1 MGSDILAGILAT
13 NLHEREELTGL
24 VDLGTNGEI
33 VIGNRQRLLCASTA
47 AGPAFEGARIS
58 MGMRASTGAISEV
71 KVEEQ
76 SIHCRVLGNV
86 PPQGLCGSGL
96 VDAVAA
102 GLELGRIQPSGR
114 FTAGAVAW
122 ELAAPVVLTQSD
134 VRELQL
140 AKGAIAAGI
149 RMLLERFGAST
160 GDLKKLYLAGAFGNY
175 INRASA
181 QRIGL
186 ISFPSEKVEAAGN
199 TALLGAKLAL
209 FRPEGE
215 DGSFARIRQQTEHV
229 PLNADLSFQETFVEE
244 MVFPNMGARVW
255 EVATGETPEPNTQ
268 NPAPR
273 I

>member
-1 MGSDILAGILAT
+1 
-13 NLHEREELTGL
+13 
-24 VDLGTNGEI
+24 
-33 VIGNRQRLLCASTA
+33 
-47 AGPAFEGARIS
+47 
-58 MGMRASTGAISEV
+58 
-71 KVEEQ
+71 
-76 SIHCRVLGNV
+76 
-86 PPQGLCGSGL
+86 L

-114 FTAGAVAW
+114 FTAGAGAW
-122 ELAAPVVLTQSD
+122 ELAGPVVLTQSD

-149 RMLLERFGAST
+149 RMLLERFDASA
-160 GDLKKLYLAGAFGNY
+160 DDVKKLYLAGAFGNY

-186 ISFPSEKVEAAGN
+186 ISFPAEKVEAAGN

-215 DGSFARIRQQTEHV
+215 DDSFARLRQQTEHV
-229 PLNADLSFQETFVEE
+229 PLNADQSFQETFVEE
-244 MVFPNMGARVW
+244 MAFPNMGARAW
-255 EVATGETPEPNTQ
+255 ELGAGETPESNTQ

-273 I
+273 T